1 MQIDSLNDVWFA
13 VLEESKKQ
21 MTEVGFNVWLKDLKP
36 VELRPGEFVVSIYS
50 DYKRQIIEMNYKGI
64 LEDCLLQVM
73 GVPTSLK
80 VVFADIDG
88 ELVEPS
94 VLEAPV
100 NSEGNFENNFTFENF
115 IVGSCNRFAHA
126 ASMAVAEKAQ
136 IIYNPLVIYG
146 NSGVGKTH
154 LMLAIRNRIAKLY
167 PYKKIEYIRGED
179 FTNNLNAALRDGTIE
194 SFRNRFRNVDVL
206 LMDDIHFIAGKES
219 TMEEFFNTFNTLI
232 QADKQIVVTSDRP
245 PKDIKILDERIRS
258 RLEAGILAD
267 VTPPDFETR
276 VGILNSKA
284 KMLNLTLDE
293 NITFYISEHIKV
305 NSRQL
310 EGVINKLKA
319 YVDLQ
324 NKAPTL
330 TVVQTFIK
338 DIVNDHRPE
347 PIKID
352 EIIRAVSIQYQIP
365 ETDILSKRKTAP
377 IVFARQIAMY
387 IARETTELTY
397 KAIGQCFG
405 KDHTTVIFSVEKTE
419 AYLKDH
425 PFEKEMVDD
434 IIKNLKNEK

>member
-36 VELRPGEFVVSIYS
+36 VELKPGEFVVSIYS

-64 LEDCLLQVM
+64 LEDALLQVM

-88 ELVEPS
+88 ELVESS

-126 ASMAVAEKAQ
+126 ASMAVAEKQ
-136 IIYNPLVIYG
+136 HIIYNPLVIYG

-179 FTNNLNAALRDGTIE
+179 FTNNLIAALSDGTIE
-194 SFRNRFRNVDVL
+194 NFRNRFRNVDVL
-206 LMDDIHFIAGKES
+206 LMDDIHFIAGKNS

-284 KMLNLTLDE
+284 KMLNLSLDE
-293 NITFYISEHIKV
+293 NIVFYIAEHIKV
-305 NSRQL
+305 NTRQL

-319 YVDLQ
+319 YIDLQ
-324 NKAPTL
+324 NKAPSIS
-330 TVVQTFIK
+330 VVQTFIK

-352 EIIRAVSIQYQIP
+352 EIIKAVSSQYQIP
-365 ETDILSKRKTAP
+365 ENDILSKRKTAP

-419 AYLKDH
+419 NYLKDH

>member
-179 FTNNLNAALRDGTIE
+179 FTNNLIAALRDGTIE
-194 SFRNRFRNVDVL
+194 NFRNRFRNVDVL

-293 NITFYISEHIKV
+293 NITFYIAEHIKV
-305 NSRQL
+305 NTRQL

-324 NKAPTL
+324 NKTPSL
-330 TVVQTFIK
+330 LVVQTFIK

-352 EIIRAVSIQYQIP
+352 EIIKAVAMQYQIP
-365 ETDILSKRKTAP
+365 ENDILSKRKTAP
-377 IVFARQIAMY
+377 VVFARQIAMY

-419 AYLKDH
+419 NYLKDH

>member
-13 VLEESKKQ
+13 VLEESKKK

-179 FTNNLNAALRDGTIE
+179 FTNNLIAALRDGTIE
-194 SFRNRFRNVDVL
+194 NFRNRFRNVDVL

-293 NITFYISEHIKV
+293 NITFYIAEHIKV
-305 NSRQL
+305 NTRQL

-324 NKAPTL
+324 NKTPSL
-330 TVVQTFIK
+330 LVVQTFIK

-352 EIIRAVSIQYQIP
+352 EIIKAVAMQYQIP
-365 ETDILSKRKTAP
+365 ENDILSKRKTAP
-377 IVFARQIAMY
+377 VVFARQIAMY

-419 AYLKDH
+419 NYLKDH

>member
-13 VLEESKKQ
+13 VLEESKKH

-36 VELRPGEFVVSIYS
+36 VELRPGEFIVSIYS

-64 LEDCLLQVM
+64 LEECLLEVM

-88 ELVEPS
+88 ELVES
-94 VLEAPV
+94 TVLEAPV
-100 NSEGNFENNFTFENF
+100 SSEGNQGSNFTFENF

-179 FTNNLNAALRDGTIE
+179 FTNDLIAALHNGTIE
-194 SFRNRFRNVDVL
+194 SFRNRFRNTDVL
-206 LMDDIHFIAGKES
+206 LMDDIHLIAGKES

-258 RLEAGILAD
+258 RLEGGILAD

-284 KMLNLTLDE
+284 KLLNLSLDE
-293 NITFYISEHIKV
+293 NLVFYIAEHIKV
-305 NSRQL
+305 NTRQL
-310 EGVINKLKA
+310 EGVIKKLKA
-319 YVDLQ
+319 YVELQ

-330 TVVQTFIK
+330 SIVQSTIK

-352 EIIRAVSIQYQIP
+352 EIIKAVSSQYQIP
-365 ETDILSKRKTAP
+365 ENDILSKRKTAP
-377 IVFARQIAMY
+377 VVFARQIAMY

-419 AYLKDH
+419 SYLKDH

>member
-1 MQIDSLNDVWFA
+1 M
-13 VLEESKKQ
+13 
-21 MTEVGFNVWLKDLKP
+21 
-36 VELRPGEFVVSIYS
+36 
-50 DYKRQIIEMNYKGI
+50 
-64 LEDCLLQVM
+64 
-73 GVPTSLK
+73 PTSLK

-126 ASMAVAEKAQ
+126 ASMAVAEKAH

-179 FTNNLNAALRDGTIE
+179 FTNNLIGALRDGTIE

-284 KMLNLTLDE
+284 KMLNLALDE
-293 NITFYISEHIKV
+293 NITFYIAEHIKV
-305 NSRQL
+305 NTRQL

-324 NKAPTL
+324 NKAPSL
-330 TVVQTFIK
+330 MVVQTFIK

-352 EIIRAVSIQYQIP
+352 EIIKAVSSQYQIP

-377 IVFARQIAMY
+377 IVFARQVAMY

>member
-36 VELRPGEFVVSIYS
+36 VELKPGEFVVSIYS

-64 LEDCLLQVM
+64 LEDALLQVM

-88 ELVEPS
+88 ELVESS

-126 ASMAVAEKAQ
+126 ASMAVAEKQQ

-179 FTNNLNAALRDGTIE
+179 FTNNLIAALSDGTIE
-194 SFRNRFRNVDVL
+194 NFRNRFRNVDVL
-206 LMDDIHFIAGKES
+206 LMDDIHFIAGKNS

-284 KMLNLTLDE
+284 KMLNLSLDE
-293 NITFYISEHIKV
+293 NIVFYIAEHIKV
-305 NSRQL
+305 NTRQL

-319 YVDLQ
+319 YIDLQ
-324 NKAPTL
+324 NKAPSIS
-330 TVVQTFIK
+330 VVQTFIK

-352 EIIRAVSIQYQIP
+352 EIIKAVSSQYQIP
-365 ETDILSKRKTAP
+365 ENDILSKRKTAP

-419 AYLKDH
+419 NYLKDH

>member
-179 FTNNLNAALRDGTIE
+179 FTNNLIAALRDGTIE
-194 SFRNRFRNVDVL
+194 NFRNRFRNVDVL

-293 NITFYISEHIKV
+293 NITFYIAEHIKV
-305 NSRQL
+305 NTRQL

-324 NKAPTL
+324 NKTPSL
-330 TVVQTFIK
+330 SVVQTFIK

-352 EIIRAVSIQYQIP
+352 EIIKAVAMQYQIP
-365 ETDILSKRKTAP
+365 ENDILSKRKTAP
-377 IVFARQIAMY
+377 VVFARQIAMY

-419 AYLKDH
+419 NYLKDH